1 MILSAI
7 AAMARNRVIGKDN
20 KLPWHL
26 PADMKFF
33 REKTQG
39 KIMIM
44 GRKTFES
51 FDKPL
56 PKRFHIVISRGAPT
70 RPASDLVHW
79 VQSLNEAIAFAAS
92 IKDQYPEEV
101 FVIGGGEIYSASMNV
116 IDRLYLTVI
125 EQDFVGDTQFP
136 IFDES
141 RFDLC
146 IEGEGTDPLPF
157 TFRRYDRRIES

>member
-56 PKRFHIVISRGAPT
+56 PKRFHIVISRGGPT

-79 VQSLNEAIAFAAS
+79 VHSLDEAIAFAAS
-92 IKDQYPEEV
+92 LANQYPEEV
-101 FVIGGGEIYSASMNV
+101 FVIGGGEIYSASMKV

-136 IFDES
+136 LFDES
-141 RFDLC
+141 RFNLS

-157 TFRRYDRRIES
+157 TFRRYDRHRNT